1 MMRKPLFML
10 WSLLPLIGL
19 GYHFGPGQDAL
30 RHDRA
35 AAAIVRAEIAA
46 SQARAVA
53 ANDGDAAAKANWAEA
68 EDAYSEAI
76 AALGKDKTA
85 EVRALRLERSKAQ
98 MFLGKLPEVRRD
110 LEALVGEVAADP
122 SADPRLLSGARDAL
136 ANAHYYVT
144 WLMRL
149 EGLQREVWE
158 PEIEASRQT
167 YRLLAE
173 DAERRGDLA
182 SAKTAQ
188 ENLESAVRLA
198 RMELK
203 DLQGLPLPSQ

>member
-1 MMRKPLFML
+1 MRKPLFVL
-10 WSLLPLIGL
+10 WSLLPLVGL

-35 AAAIVRAEIAA
+35 AAAVKQAEAA
-46 SQARAVA
+46 ATQARAVA
-53 ANDGDAAAKANWAEA
+53 AKDGDAAAKGLWAEA
-68 EDAYSEAI
+68 DDAYSAAI
-76 AALGKDKTA
+76 AALGKDKVA
-85 EVRALRLERSKAQ
+85 EVRGLRLERAKAQ

-110 LEALVGEVAADP
+110 LEALVGEAAADP
-122 SADPRLLSGARDAL
+122 AADPRLVSGARDAL
-136 ANAHYYVT
+136 ANAHYYMT

-149 EGLQREVWE
+149 EGVPRETWE

-182 SAKTAQ
+182 SAKSAQ